1 MSNTSFH
8 FRNAE
13 VDGEGPNGLPW
24 SMVKWDK
31 GEMWP
36 LRGGIYK

>member
-1 MSNTSFH
+1 MSNTSLH

-13 VDGEGPNGLPW
+13 EDGKGPNRLSW
-24 SMVKWDK
+24 SMVTWDK

-36 LRGGIYK
+36 LRGSIYK